1 MSLLSF
7 VTNFEDTFFRTKEPK
22 IVKINPTL
30 DVPDLEPGDYYKLH
44 PEKKSFIELRPD
56 IANSDL
62 EIGKGPY
69 KQTICGEVSID
80 INGLERCNVI
90 ENYVSFI
97 DCINYLS
104 TPLSQRSPT
113 SIVSMISST
122 FSFDGTE
129 TGSQDNLHTS
139 LEDRYEDISLHL

>member
-7 VTNFEDTFFRTKEPK
+7 VTKFEGRFFRSKEPK
-22 IVKINPTL
+22 LDKINPML
-30 DVPDLEPGDYYKLH
+30 DVPDLEPGNYYKLH
-44 PEKKSFIELRPD
+44 PEKKSLIELRPD

-69 KQTICGEVSID
+69 KTSICSAVSTE
-80 INGLERCNVI
+80 INGLERYDVI

-97 DCINYLS
+97 DCVNYLS

-129 TGSQDNLHTS
+129 TARQDNLHTS

>member
-7 VTNFEDTFFRTKEPK
+7 VTKFEDTFFRSKESK
-22 IVKINPTL
+22 IVKINTTL

-44 PEKKSFIELRPD
+44 PEKKSLIELRPD

-69 KQTICGEVSID
+69 KQTICGEVSIE
-80 INGLERCNVI
+80 INAIKKCNVI

-97 DCINYLS
+97 DCVNYLS
-104 TPLSQRSPT
+104 TPLSQRSPN
-113 SIVSMISST
+113 SIVSIISST
-122 FSFDGTE
+122 FSFDDTE
-129 TGSQDNLHTS
+129 TARQDNLHTS